1 MSFFRFLL
9 GEGSSIVFSALLVA
23 FVYTTPTDGWIQHNM
38 FGLFVITL
46 GCLAYLGMQM
56 SLAAFARVGQDKPLL
71 DLFFSIVPLFALF
84 GIVLL
89 AAVDQV
95 SLAAFHVYAL
105 IIAGI
110 VVVMDVIFNSQVVF
124 KMNRL
129 ATDMVQ
135 MR

>member
-9 GEGSSIVFSALLVA
+9 GEGSSIVFSLLLLV
-23 FVYTTPTDGWIQHNM
+23 FVYSTPEGGWFPHTVPGI
-38 FGLFVITL
+38 FIVTL
-46 GCLAYLGMQM
+46 CCLAYLGMQM
-56 SLAAFARVGQDKPLL
+56 SLAAFARVGQDKPLF
-71 DLFFSIVPLFALF
+71 DLFFSIIPLFALF

-89 AAVDQV
+89 SSVDQV
-95 SLAAFHVYAL
+95 TLAGFHVYSL
-105 IIAGI
+105 IIAA
-110 VVVMDVIFNSQVVF
+110 VVSIMDVIFNTQVVF

>member
-1 MSFFRFLL
+1 MSFFRFIL
-9 GEGSSIVFSALLVA
+9 GEGSSIVFSIVLLA
-23 FVYTTPTDGWIQHNM
+23 FVYVTPEGGWFAHNV
-38 FGLFVITL
+38 FGIFLFTL

-56 SLAAFARVGQDKPLL
+56 SLAAFARVGQDKPLF

-84 GIVLL
+84 GIVILSS
-89 AAVDQV
+89 VQQV
-95 SLAAFHVYAL
+95 TLAAFHVYAL
-105 IIAGI
+105 IIAA
-110 VVVMDVIFNSQVVF
+110 VVTVMDVIFNTQVVF

>member
-1 MSFFRFLL
+1 MPMFRFLL
-9 GEGSSIVFSALLVA
+9 GEGSSIIFSLLLLA
-23 FVYTTPTDGWIQHNM
+23 FVYSTPANGWFPHDMVGM
-38 FGLFVITL
+38 FIVAIS
-46 GCLAYLGMQM
+46 CLAYLGMQM
-56 SLAAFARVGQDKPLL
+56 SLAAFARVGQDKPIF

-89 AAVDQV
+89 ASVGQV
-95 SLAAFHVYAL
+95 ALVSFHFYAL
-105 IIAGI
+105 IIAAAVTVLD
-110 VVVMDVIFNSQVVF
+110 VVFNTQVVF